1 MFLVECLLLYRINS
15 EIIFR
20 TRFIRYYNTQVVI
33 TDKYPVALHYVAH
46 LDQVW
51 VLNWRSV
58 YDDGVKTIQVI
69 RDASQKRKHH
79 TVHPEPIDGQFD
91 LVRDLF
97 MPTAQV
103 RASNVLLIEYDIQ
116 HRLQSYRYPK
126 IAQDLSHWFKY
137 GYVSHA
143 NQRGLYKLDLANMR
157 YIRSIDLS
165 PYNCVPRT
173 LQFSSLCKYIIIDK
187 LIYIISRLISSAQ
200 VHRNFIEHKN
210 IILPTCYYFIGN
222 LLYTLTVVLRRW
234 FCHH

>member
-1 MFLVECLLLYRINS
+1 
-15 EIIFR
+15 
-20 TRFIRYYNTQVVI
+20 VI

-103 RASNVLLIEYDIQ
+103 RESNVLIIRRYD
-116 HRLQSYRYPK
+116 LQRRNGRFYRNS
-126 IAQDLSHWFKY
+126 QDLSHWFKY

-173 LQFSSLCKYIIIDK
+173 LQFSSLCKYAMG
-187 LIYIISRLISSAQ
+187 LIYR
-200 VHRNFIEHKN
+200 
-210 IILPTCYYFIGN
+210 YFN
-222 LLYTLTVVLRRW
+222 VV
-234 FCHH
+234 

>member
-1 MFLVECLLLYRINS
+1 MVGYN
-15 EIIFR
+15 
-20 TRFIRYYNTQVVI
+20 NTQVVI

-103 RASNVLLIEYDIQ
+103 RASNVL
-116 HRLQSYRYPK
+116 
-126 IAQDLSHWFKY
+126 
-137 GYVSHA
+137 
-143 NQRGLYKLDLANMR
+143 
-157 YIRSIDLS
+157 
-165 PYNCVPRT
+165 
-173 LQFSSLCKYIIIDK
+173 
-187 LIYIISRLISSAQ
+187 
-200 VHRNFIEHKN
+200 
-210 IILPTCYYFIGN
+210 
-222 LLYTLTVVLRRW
+222 RR
-234 FCHH
+234 

>member
-1 MFLVECLLLYRINS
+1 M
-15 EIIFR
+15 
-20 TRFIRYYNTQVVI
+20 
-33 TDKYPVALHYVAH
+33 ALHYVAH

-103 RASNVLLIEYDIQ
+103 RTSNVLMFKYDGIIICKSDG
-116 HRLQSYRYPK
+116 RFYRYPE
-126 IAQDLSHWFKY
+126 ISQDLSHWFKY

-173 LQFSSLCKYIIIDK
+173 LQFSSLCEYAMG
-187 LIYIISRLISSAQ
+187 LIHQ
-200 VHRNFIEHKN
+200 
-210 IILPTCYYFIGN
+210 YFNVI
-222 LLYTLTVVLRRW
+222 
-234 FCHH
+234 

>member
-1 MFLVECLLLYRINS
+1 M
-15 EIIFR
+15 
-20 TRFIRYYNTQVVI
+20 I

-103 RASNVLLIEYDIQ
+103 RASNVLLIEYNII
-116 HRLQSYRYPK
+116 Y
-126 IAQDLSHWFKY
+126 
-137 GYVSHA
+137 
-143 NQRGLYKLDLANMR
+143 N
-157 YIRSIDLS
+157 ID
-165 PYNCVPRT
+165 NCVIDIPILHRT
-173 LQFSSLCKYIIIDK
+173 
-187 LIYIISRLISSAQ
+187 
-200 VHRNFIEHKN
+200 
-210 IILPTCYYFIGN
+210 
-222 LLYTLTVVLRRW
+222 
-234 FCHH
+234 

>member
-1 MFLVECLLLYRINS
+1 MLLL
-15 EIIFR
+15 
-20 TRFIRYYNTQVVI
+20 QVVI

-103 RASNVLLIEYDIQ
+103 RTSNVL
-116 HRLQSYRYPK
+116 
-126 IAQDLSHWFKY
+126 
-137 GYVSHA
+137 
-143 NQRGLYKLDLANMR
+143 
-157 YIRSIDLS
+157 
-165 PYNCVPRT
+165 
-173 LQFSSLCKYIIIDK
+173 IIILYD
-187 LIYIISRLISSAQ
+187 LICNADGWFYR
-200 VHRNFIEHKN
+200 FIPK
-210 IILPTCYYFIGN
+210 F
-222 LLYTLTVVLRRW
+222 RRT
-234 FCHH
+234 

>member
-1 MFLVECLLLYRINS
+1 M
-15 EIIFR
+15 
-20 TRFIRYYNTQVVI
+20 I

-103 RASNVLLIEYDIQ
+103 RERNFLIISNHRRKVLSMSRNFAGPEPLVQ
-116 HRLQSYRYPK
+116 VRLREPRQPK
-126 IAQDLSHWFKY
+126 
-137 GYVSHA
+137 
-143 NQRGLYKLDLANMR
+143 
-157 YIRSIDLS
+157 
-165 PYNCVPRT
+165 RT
-173 LQFSSLCKYIIIDK
+173 LQTGFGQH
-187 LIYIISRLISSAQ
+187 A
-200 VHRNFIEHKN
+200 VH
-210 IILPTCYYFIGN
+210 
-222 LLYTLTVVLRRW
+222 
-234 FCHH
+234 